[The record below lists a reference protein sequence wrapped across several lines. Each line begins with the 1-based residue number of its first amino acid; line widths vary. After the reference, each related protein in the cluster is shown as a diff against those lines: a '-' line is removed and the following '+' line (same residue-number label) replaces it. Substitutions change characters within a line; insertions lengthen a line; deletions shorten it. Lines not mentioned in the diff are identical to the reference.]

1 MFKENFT
8 FRTSQRTVT
17 VPAGYD
23 GPVDDDVL
31 EAAKAA
37 GVIDEGTSK
46 GSKAGNSSRAK
57 GQSGADGGG
66 ASGADAPA
74 NGAS

>member
-1 MFKENFT
+1 MFKEEFT

-37 GVIDEGTSK
+37 GVIDEGTSI
-46 GSKAGNSSRAK
+46 GSKTGNSSRAK
-57 GQSGADGGG
+57 IGLRFNGGS
-66 ASGADAPA
+66 ASGADVSAD
-74 NGAS
+74 GAS